1 MAIPGIVIVLAMVTV
16 LRIVTVT
23 MTLELEQLTAVKNR
37 GQNFGLTCSWR
48 GGGRGTKEYW

>member
-23 MTLELEQLTAVKNR
+23 MSLKLEQLTAVVGSGMCCYLIPGSINSI
-37 GQNFGLTCSWR
+37 Q
-48 GGGRGTKEYW
+48 